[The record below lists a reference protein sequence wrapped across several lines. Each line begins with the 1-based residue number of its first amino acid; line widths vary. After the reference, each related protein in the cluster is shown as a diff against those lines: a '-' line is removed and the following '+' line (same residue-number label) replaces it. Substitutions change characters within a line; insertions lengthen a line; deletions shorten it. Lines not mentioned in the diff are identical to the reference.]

1 MHRRPAVCLG
11 VVLCLWNGWTGGAA
25 EAAGLEQSG
34 ASRAVPFHLLEARID
49 DARRAIESGQI
60 TCRQLV
66 QLYLNRIA
74 AYDKTGPNLNALQ
87 TVNPRAL
94 EEADALDVSYKV
106 SRAAG
111 AAGPVGPLHC
121 VPVLVKDQIEA
132 RDMPTTY
139 GSALFKDFIPA
150 RDATVVTRLKKAGA
164 LILGKTTMGE
174 FAARYVS
181 SAGGIVRNPYDPTRT
196 ASGSSGGTGSG
207 VASSLA
213 LVGIGEDTGGSIRGP
228 ASVASLVGLRPTV
241 ALVSRFGMMPSSP
254 SSDTV
259 GPITRTVGDAAL
271 LLDVIAGYDPDDPM
285 TAYAVGQTQPA
296 YTAFLLTDGLKG
308 ARIGVIRDPMDPRT
322 DTASEDYRKVRTVID
337 RALADL
343 RRLGAEVIDPV
354 TIPDLKDRIKKAY
367 ENNQFEAERAIN
379 KYLAGH
385 SNAPVKT
392 LREILISGKVVPWRA
407 ISLIN
412 NVGRSPDEAGY
423 LQVLQARE
431 ELRQIV
437 LKLLADERLD
447 ALVYA
452 TFDHQPTLIADDVM
466 TNPHT
471 RDAHTLGNNRYLSP
485 ALGFPAIVVPAGFTS
500 DSLPVGIEF
509 LARAFSEGLL
519 LKLAY
524 AYEQATLHRRPPPT
538 TPALPKEP

>member
-1 MHRRPAVCLG
+1 
-11 VVLCLWNGWTGGAA
+11 
-25 EAAGLEQSG
+25 
-34 ASRAVPFHLLEARID
+34 
-49 DARRAIESGQI
+49 
-60 TCRQLV
+60 
-66 QLYLNRIA
+66 
-74 AYDKTGPNLNALQ
+74 
-87 TVNPRAL
+87 
-94 EEADALDVSYKV
+94 
-106 SRAAG
+106 
-111 AAGPVGPLHC
+111 
-121 VPVLVKDQIEA
+121 
-132 RDMPTTY
+132 
-139 GSALFKDFIPA
+139 
-150 RDATVVTRLKKAGA
+150 
-164 LILGKTTMGE
+164 
-174 FAARYVS
+174 
-181 SAGGIVRNPYDPTRT
+181 
-196 ASGSSGGTGSG
+196 
-207 VASSLA
+207 
-213 LVGIGEDTGGSIRGP
+213 
-228 ASVASLVGLRPTV
+228 
-241 ALVSRFGMMPSSP
+241 
-254 SSDTV
+254 
-259 GPITRTVGDAAL
+259 
-271 LLDVIAGYDPDDPM
+271 M